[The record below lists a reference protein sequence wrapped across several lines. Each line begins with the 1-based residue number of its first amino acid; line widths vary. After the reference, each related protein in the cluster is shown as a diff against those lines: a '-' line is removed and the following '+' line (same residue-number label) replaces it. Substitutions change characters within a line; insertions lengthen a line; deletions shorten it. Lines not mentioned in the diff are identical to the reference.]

1 MATGDELNYQTNASA
16 WAMAQE
22 IFGDGVT
29 VVGAS
34 YSGDRDSSAIYS
46 QGDSR
51 APGATP
57 GDSGVILS
65 TGRVRDFTQSRGDP
79 NRSDSTSTD
88 TRGENGNDAFDDA
101 AGTRTYDAA
110 YLDVSFIPTADK
122 MTMQFVFSSEEYPE
136 FQNSVYQDFVGVWV
150 NGQQV
155 ELAVGNGD
163 ADPGNINST
172 SNENLFLDNTDDD
185 YNTEM
190 DGLTVT
196 MTLTMNVIPGIVNTI
211 RIGVADVSDSNY
223 DSNLLIA
230 ADSIQTDFVA
240 LTDETTL
247 YPTGS
252 VDLDVLANDE
262 SASGGVLTITHINN
276 VAVNAGD
283 TVTLNT
289 GQTVQ
294 LNADGTITVF
304 GDGDTEDFNFTYTA
318 TNGTND
324 DTGFV
329 KVSQVPCFVA
339 GTMIRVP
346 GGERPVEALRLG
358 ELVETRDHGP
368 QPLRW
373 IGRRRV
379 AAEGELAPIHIREN
393 TFGRHGALMVSPQH
407 RVLVRDSLA
416 ELLFG
421 EAEVLVAARDLVNDH
436 SVTRRP
442 GGAVTYVH
450 LMFDTHE
457 VVWSAGLETESF
469 LPGPQTTSLFEQPVL
484 DEICR
489 IFPELDPA
497 TGLGYG
503 PAARRTLRS
512 YEAGLLFRNGRAA

>member
-1 MATGDELNYQTNASA
+1 MATGAELNYQVNASA
-16 WAMAQE
+16 TAMAQE
-22 IFGDGVT
+22 IFGDGVSI
-29 VVGAS
+29 VDAS
-34 YSGDRDSSAIYS
+34 YSGDRNSSAIYS
-46 QGDSR
+46 NGDAL

-65 TGRVRDFTQSRGDP
+65 TGRATNFTRSGGDP
-79 NRSDSTSTD
+79 NRATNTSTN
-88 TRGENGNDAFDDA
+88 TRGENGNDDFDEA
-101 AGTRTYDAA
+101 AGTRTYDAS
-110 YLDVSFIPTADK
+110 YLDVTFIPTEDK

-136 FQNSVYQDFVGVWV
+136 FQNSVYQDFVGVWI

-155 ELAVGNGD
+155 DLAVGNGD
-163 ADPGNINST
+163 TDPGNINSV
-172 SNENLFLDNTDDD
+172 SNENLFLDNTGDD

-196 MTLTMNVIPGIVNTI
+196 MTLTMDVIAGAENTI

-240 LTDETTL
+240 ITDETTL
-247 YPTGS
+247 YPDGS
-252 VDLDVLANDE
+252 VTLDVLANDE

-283 TVTLNT
+283 IVTLNT

-304 GDGDTEDFNFTYTA
+304 GDGDTEDFNFTYSA

-339 GTMIRVP
+339 GTLIRTAR
-346 GGERPVEALRLG
+346 GERPVEALRLG
-358 ELVETRDHGP
+358 EMVETRDHGP

-379 AAEGELAPIHIREN
+379 AAEGEFAPIHIRAG
-393 TFGRHGALMVSPQH
+393 TFGRHGDVMVSPQH
-407 RVLVRDSLA
+407 RILVRDSLA

-421 EAEVLVAARDLVNDH
+421 EAEVLVAARDLVNDR

-450 LMFDTHE
+450 MMFDAHE
-457 VVWSAGLETESF
+457 VVWASGLETESF
-469 LPGPQTTSLFEQPVL
+469 LPGPQTTSVFEQPVI

-489 IFPELDPA
+489 IFPELDPQ

-512 YEAGLLFRNGRAA
+512 YEAGLLFADRRVA